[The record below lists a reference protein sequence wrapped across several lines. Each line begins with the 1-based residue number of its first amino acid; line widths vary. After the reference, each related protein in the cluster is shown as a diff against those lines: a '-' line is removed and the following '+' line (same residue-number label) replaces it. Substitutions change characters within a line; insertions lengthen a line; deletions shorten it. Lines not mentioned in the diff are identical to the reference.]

1 MSEPI
6 DGPGP
11 QVHEAR
17 HPAGASPARARL
29 ATAIRLLRR
38 PRSLALLLLVG
49 ALFAAALF
57 APLPT
62 PAEIQQWAG
71 SFGPW
76 FPLLF
81 CVVYAVATVA
91 PLPRSV
97 FTISCGVLFGAGLG
111 LLVALVA
118 TTAAAAMALL
128 LVRALDQDRVA
139 ARLTHPAVREV
150 NERLARRGW
159 LAVGSLRMI
168 AFAPFSIVNYCCGL
182 SAIRFWPYLIASV
195 LGSAPGTIGTVV
207 LADSL
212 TGGTHPAMYVITA
225 VCIALGIAGLILD
238 ARWKPAPIAQEALAP
253 VR

>member
-1 MSEPI
+1 MSEAI
-6 DGPGP
+6 EG
-11 QVHEAR
+11 
-17 HPAGASPARARL
+17 AGGVGAPARVSTVSAL
-29 ATAIRLLRR
+29 GTAAIRLLRR
-38 PRSLALLLLVG
+38 PRVLALLGLLG
-49 ALFAAALF
+49 ALFVAALLI
-57 APLPT
+57 PLPT
-62 PAEIQQWAG
+62 PLEIQEWAG
-71 SFGPW
+71 SFGAW

-81 CVVYAVATVA
+81 CAVYAVATVA

-111 LLVALVA
+111 LAVALIA

-128 LVRALDQDRVA
+128 LVRALDRDQVA
-139 ARLTHPAVREV
+139 ARLTHPAVRNV
-150 NERLARRGW
+150 NARLARRGW

-195 LGSAPGTIGTVV
+195 LGSAPGTIGTVI

-225 VCIALGIAGLILD
+225 TCFAIGIIGLIVD
-238 ARWKPAPIAQEALAP
+238 ARWQPAPLPERAAEIA
-253 VR
+253 